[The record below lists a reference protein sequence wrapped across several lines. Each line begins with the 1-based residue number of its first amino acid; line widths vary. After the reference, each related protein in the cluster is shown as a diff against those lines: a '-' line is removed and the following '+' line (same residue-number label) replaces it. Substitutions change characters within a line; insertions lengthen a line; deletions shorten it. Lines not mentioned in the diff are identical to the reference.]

1 MKLFLKR
8 HYTSLAHCRH
18 LLSIPSQIIQLCRCG
33 FVYDAIGILNSINSQ
48 NKITSKPILYATI
61 IQACTKAHS
70 FTIGLQLHCYML
82 KSGLE
87 TDRFVGNSLLSL
99 YFKLCANF
107 SDARNFF
114 DGLYYKD
121 VVSWTSIISGYIRV
135 GKPRDSIVLYLDML
149 DFGIEPNA
157 FTLSAVIRASAELR
171 ELHMGRC
178 LHAVVIKFGFGFN
191 NVIISALID
200 MYGRNNE
207 PGDSLK
213 LFDEMLEPD
222 FICWTSVISALTRSD
237 LYAEALQLFYFMHR
251 HNGFSP
257 DGYTFGSVLTAL
269 GNLGRLKQGKELHA
283 KAITS
288 GFCKDNIF
296 VESSLVDMYAKCG
309 LVDESRSVFD
319 QMEEKNSVSWCALLG
334 GYCQKGA
341 FETVVRLFRKME
353 VDLYSFGTVLRAC
366 AGLSVVKLGKE
377 VHCQYLKRGGWNDV
391 VVESALVYLY
401 AKCGSVDFAYR
412 IFKKMPIR
420 NSITWNSMISGFAQ
434 NGRGEEAVRIF
445 NEMIQEGVKPNYI
458 SFIGVLFA
466 CSHNGLVDEGR
477 KYFISMSMDYGI
489 KAGIE
494 HHSCMVDLLGRA
506 GEIEEAEDLIKN
518 SQFSNDSSLWAA
530 LLGACTTS
538 TNTTVAERIAKK
550 MMELRPDYHL
560 SYVLLAN
567 VYRAVGRWNDAQKI
581 WNRMQKKGVTKTP
594 GRSWIENNSSS
605 SVSFLVNSNIP
616 GEMYNDEKT
625 HSFN

>member
-8 HYTSLAHCRH
+8 QCASLTDPRH
-18 LLSIPSQIIQLCRCG
+18 PLSTASQIIQLCRSG
-33 FVYDAIGILNSINSQ
+33 FVSDAIGLLNSINTTSQ
-48 NKITSKPILYATI
+48 QPQNNITSKPILYATV
-61 IQACTKAHS
+61 IQACTKAYS
-70 FTIGLQLHCYML
+70 FILGLQLHCYVL

-87 TDRFVGNSLLSL
+87 TDRFVGNSLLAL
-99 YFKLCANF
+99 YFKLGPNF
-107 SDARNFF
+107 SDTTKFF

-135 GKPRDSIVLYLDML
+135 GQPRNSILLYLDML
-149 DFGIEPNA
+149 SFGIEPNA

-171 ELHMGRC
+171 ELSMGKY
-178 LHAVVIKFGFGFN
+178 LHALVIKFGFGFN

-200 MYGRNNE
+200 MYGRNHQ

-213 LFDEMLEPD
+213 VFEEMLEPD

-251 HNGFSP
+251 HYGFSP
-257 DGYTFGSVLTAL
+257 DGYTFGSILTAL
-269 GNLGRLKQGKELHA
+269 GNLGRLKQGKESHA
-283 KAITS
+283 KVITS
-288 GFCKDNIF
+288 GLCKDNIF

-309 LVDESRSVFD
+309 LVNESQSVFD
-319 QMEEKNSVSWCALLG
+319 QMDKKNSVSWCALLG
-334 GYCQKGA
+334 GYCQKGD
-341 FETVVRLFRKME
+341 FETVVQLFRNME

-366 AGLSVVKLGKE
+366 SGLAAVKLGKE
-377 VHCQYLKRGGWNDV
+377 VHCQYLKRGGWKDV
-391 VVESALVYLY
+391 VVESALVDLY
-401 AKCGSVDFAYR
+401 AKCGFVDFAYR
-412 IFKKMPIR
+412 IFMKTPLR

-434 NGRGEEAVRIF
+434 NGRGGEAVRIF
-445 NEMIQEGVKPNYI
+445 NRMIQEGVEPDYI

-466 CSHNGLVDEGR
+466 CSHNGLVDQGR
-477 KYFISMSMDYGI
+477 KYFVSMSMDYGI

-494 HHSCMVDLLGRA
+494 HYSCMVDLLGRA
-506 GEIEEAEDLIKN
+506 GEIEEAEVLIKN

-538 TNTTVAERIAKK
+538 TSPTVAERIAKK

-567 VYRAVGRWNDAQKI
+567 VYRAVGRWNDAHKI
-581 WNRMQKKGVTKTP
+581 WNRMQRRGIKKTP
-594 GRSWIENNSSS
+594 GRSWIENNSNSS
-605 SVSFLVNSNIP
+605 FSFLVNSPNIP
-616 GEMYNDEKT
+616 GEMYEY
-625 HSFN
+625 